1 MHLTDL
7 LQEQVKL
14 LKTLNGSAIKRSK
27 LGVGKDIGGEIYL
40 HKDYEQLIPDQEA
53 LKKAKQVL
61 KASYPDFTY
70 NTLKFSKIKFTFFS
84 SPDFDTADEPTAG
97 SYVTVIGDTAKAGKT
112 ASIWH
117 HKWLWVQDTY
127 QGFDVEAAYKRSA
140 KWLKLPNIDF
150 SRIGNKAIWERD
162 YVPLIK

>member
-1 MHLTDL
+1 MHLKDILT
-7 LQEQVKL
+7 EEVKV
-14 LKTLNGSAIKRSK
+14 LKTLNGSPIKRSK

-40 HKDYEQLIPDQEA
+40 HRSYEKLIPDQAA
-53 LKKAKQVL
+53 LSHAKEIL
-61 KASYPDFTY
+61 KASFPTFKY
-70 NTLKFSKIKFTFFS
+70 NVLKFSKVKFTFFS

-117 HKWLWVQDTY
+117 HKWLWVQDSY
-127 QGFDVEAAYKRSA
+127 PGFDVEAAYHRSA